1 MRVES
6 VNNNVTYHPSLAAF
20 IRSMSVVC
28 LLSLIYFLHIAH
40 GYTISECGSDG
51 TLDVTDTQNVTLTC
65 TGITDDD
72 MFWAF
77 TPPNRRGRSIA
88 ACVWFSS
95 SCKVTNSVYEVSRT
109 QYNTST
115 LTVKRNTRDSIAG
128 LVKCVPEGNNLIR
141 VASCTLRVIATKETT
156 AVYGS
161 TTPKIPTATT
171 VPPILDVTSDKTTE
185 RYNTNNDDDDNDDE
199 SNHTLVISGVVAAA
213 VFAVTIAVVTA
224 IVVWKKICVPT
235 YARPTRRSQVINS
248 NIYSEL
254 DLQQENSI
262 YEAPEEHDY
271 ENTTGQQPAGPDTV
285 EYVNTATGTQAAQ
298 GTVYMNV

>member
-1 MRVES
+1 
-6 VNNNVTYHPSLAAF
+6 
-20 IRSMSVVC
+20 MSVVC

-40 GYTISECGSDG
+40 GYTISEFGSDG
-51 TLDVTDTQNVTLTC
+51 TLGVTDTQNVTLTC

-115 LTVKRNTRDSIAG
+115 LTVKRNTRDRIAG
-128 LVKCVPEGNNLIR
+128 LVKCGDQGDISR
-141 VASCTLRVIATKETT
+141 VSSCTVRVIATKETT

-171 VPPILDVTSDKTTE
+171 VPPIPDVTSDKTTK

-199 SNHTLVISGVVAAA
+199 SNHTLVIAGVVAAA

-224 IVVWKKICVPT
+224 IVVWKKI
-235 YARPTRRSQVINS
+235 S
-248 NIYSEL
+248 SEE
-254 DLQQENSI
+254 DV
-262 YEAPEEHDY
+262 Y
-271 ENTTGQQPAGPDTV
+271 ENTTGQQPAGHGTV

-298 GTVYMNV
+298 GTIYMNV